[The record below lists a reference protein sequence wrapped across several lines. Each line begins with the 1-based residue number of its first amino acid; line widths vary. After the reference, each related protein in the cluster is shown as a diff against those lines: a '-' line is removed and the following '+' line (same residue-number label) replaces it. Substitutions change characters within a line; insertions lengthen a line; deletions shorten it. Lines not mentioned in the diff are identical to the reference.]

1 MMMKKKKNLN
11 FDAMDYEEQKER
23 KLREKL
29 KKYQSSNGFLVE
41 MTMENDGR
49 D

>member
-1 MMMKKKKNLN
+1 MKDVGEEKLD

-29 KKYQSSNGFLVE
+29 KKTLP
-41 MTMENDGR
+41 
-49 D
+49 